1 MEVIAVNTSS
11 KQYNVCI
18 GFDILNGL
26 QSMIEG
32 FSPKVSKILI
42 ITDDHVAPY
51 YLEEVKKQLSNFDEY
66 IIPSG
71 EQSKSF
77 TYYEKCLVKCFE
89 SKLDRNSLIIALG
102 GGVVGD
108 LAGFVAATYMR
119 GIRFVQMPTTLL
131 AHDSA
136 IGGKVAINLPAA
148 KNIVGAFYQPE
159 LVLYELNFL
168 QSLPIKEWRSGFA
181 EIIKEALIS
190 SKDNISWLMNQIH
203 HLENLDQHVI
213 EKCVLMGIQVKNQI
227 VSKDERESGIRAYLN
242 LGHTLGHAIEAY
254 LGYSKTTHGEAIA
267 FGTLFAVYMSEQLFE
282 VDLSFQELVQ
292 WFKQLNYPFYMDLET
307 ESIIQL
313 MKQDKKNIDLKINY
327 VLLKDF
333 GKPILCELDEHVI
346 KEQLNRFLTMLT
358 K

>member
-11 KQYNVCI
+11 KHYNVCI
-18 GFDILNGL
+18 GFGILNNL
-26 QSMIEG
+26 QSMIES
-32 FSPKVSKILI
+32 FTPKVSKILV

-51 YLEEVKKQLSNFDEY
+51 YLEEVKKYITNFEEY

-77 TYYEKCLVKCFE
+77 TFYEKCLAKCFD

-119 GIRFVQMPTTLL
+119 GIRFIQMPTTLL

-159 LVLYELNFL
+159 LVLYELRFL
-168 QSLPIKEWRSGFA
+168 DSLPIKEWRSGFA

-190 SKDNISWLMNQIH
+190 SKDNISWLMKRINQ
-203 HLENLDQHVI
+203 LENLDKHLI
-213 EKCVLMGIQVKNQI
+213 EQCVTMGIQVKNQI

-242 LGHTLGHAIEAY
+242 LGHTLGHAIEAH
-254 LGYSKTTHGEAIA
+254 LGYSSTTHGEAIA
-267 FGTLFAVYMSEQLFE
+267 FGTLFSIFMSEQLFE
-282 VDLSFQELVQ
+282 VDLSFSEIVQ
-292 WFKQLNYPFYMDLET
+292 WFKQLDYPFYTDLHT
-307 ESIIQL
+307 DSIIQL

-333 GKPILCELDEHVI
+333 GNPVLCELDEIYI
-346 KEQLNRFLTMLT
+346 KEQLNRFLSVLI
-358 K
+358 